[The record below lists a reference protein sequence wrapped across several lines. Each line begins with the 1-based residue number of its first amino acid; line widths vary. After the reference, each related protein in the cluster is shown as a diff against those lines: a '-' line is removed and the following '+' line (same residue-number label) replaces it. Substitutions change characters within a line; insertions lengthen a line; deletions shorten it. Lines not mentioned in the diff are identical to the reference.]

1 LQRKRLGVGFVHP
14 TKDAEM
20 LANPIDSLTLDFLAW
35 IHTGRRKRDD
45 VLSAWRSS
53 CPRLTVWEDAL
64 ADSLVRVEP
73 SGQVAL
79 TERGRARMF
88 VP

>member
-1 LQRKRLGVGFVHP
+1 
-14 TKDAEM
+14 M
-20 LANPIDSLTLDFLAW
+20 LASPPANPIDALTLDFLSW
-35 IHTGRRKRDD
+35 IYAGPRTRED
-45 VLSAWRSS
+45 VLSSWRSS

-64 ADSLVRVEP
+64 ADELVRVDP
-73 SGQVAL
+73 SGHVAL

>member
-1 LQRKRLGVGFVHP
+1 MDV
-14 TKDAEM
+14 M
-20 LANPIDSLTLDFLAW
+20 LANPIDALTLDFLAW
-35 IHTGRRKRDD
+35 IHADPRTRDD
-45 VLSAWRSS
+45 VLSSWRSS

-64 ADSLVRVEP
+64 ADTLVRVDP
-73 SGQVAL
+73 SGHVAL

>member
-1 LQRKRLGVGFVHP
+1 M
-14 TKDAEM
+14 T

-35 IHTGRRKRDD
+35 IHAGQRSRDD

-64 ADSLVRVEP
+64 AERLVQVEP
-73 SGQVAL
+73 TGRVAL